1 MIRRGGVID
10 SPQRWY
16 GELGMVELVEL
27 VEQESAVVDE
37 GGLAG
42 VWLEFAVHAK
52 WCGKVDP
59 W

>member
-1 MIRRGGVID
+1 
-10 SPQRWY
+10 
-16 GELGMVELVEL
+16 MVELVEL